1 MARVKRGVMTK
12 KRHKKFIK
20 LAKGYYARKKNVW
33 SKAVEQVRKGWEY
46 AYFGR
51 KQKKRDFRKLWII
64 RINAACR
71 LNNISYSKFI
81 SGLKKANVNI
91 NRKQLAE
98 LAVNDPVAFSK
109 IVEVSKGNSL
119 VTAG

>member
-1 MARVKRGVMTK
+1 MARVKRGVMTR
-12 KRHKKFIK
+12 KRHKKMIK

-33 SKAVEQVRKGWEY
+33 SKASEQVRKGWEY

-51 KQKKRDFRKLWII
+51 KQKKRDFRKLWIV

-81 SGLKKANVNI
+81 SGLKKANIEI

-98 LAVNDPVAFSK
+98 LAVNDSAAFTK
-109 IVEVSKGNSL
+109 LVEISKGTNL

>member
-51 KQKKRDFRKLWII
+51 KQKKRDFRKTTWL
-64 RINAACR
+64 
-71 LNNISYSKFI
+71 L
-81 SGLKKANVNI
+81 
-91 NRKQLAE
+91 
-98 LAVNDPVAFSK
+98 
-109 IVEVSKGNSL
+109 
-119 VTAG
+119 

>member
-109 IVEVSKGNSL
+109 LVEVSKGNSL

>member
-1 MARVKRGVMTK
+1 MSRVKRGVMTK
-12 KRHKKFIK
+12 KRHKKIIK

-33 SKAVEQVRKGWEY
+33 SKALEQVHKSWEY

-51 KQKKRDFRKLWII
+51 KQKKRDFRKLWIV

-81 SGLKKANVNI
+81 SGLKKANIEI

-98 LAVNDPVAFSK
+98 LAVNDAAAFTK
-109 IVEVSKGNSL
+109 LVEISKGKNL
-119 VTAG
+119 VSVG